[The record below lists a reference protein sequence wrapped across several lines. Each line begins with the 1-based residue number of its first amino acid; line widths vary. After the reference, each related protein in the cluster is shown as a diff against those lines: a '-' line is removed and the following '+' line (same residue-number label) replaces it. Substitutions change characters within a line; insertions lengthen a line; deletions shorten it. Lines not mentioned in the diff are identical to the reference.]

1 MCGRV
6 EKELVMHSTSPVRK
20 VKKGEGC
27 SLCNEEEKG
36 LVR

>member
-6 EKELVMHSTSPVRK
+6 EKELVMHSTFPVGGM
-20 VKKGEGC
+20 KKGEGW
-27 SLCNEEEKG
+27 SLWSEEVKV